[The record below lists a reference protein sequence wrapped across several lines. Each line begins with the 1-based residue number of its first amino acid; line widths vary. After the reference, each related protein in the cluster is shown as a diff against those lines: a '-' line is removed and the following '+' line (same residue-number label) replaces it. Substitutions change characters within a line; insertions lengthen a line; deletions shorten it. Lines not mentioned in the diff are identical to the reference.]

1 MAGVSINKKREK
13 PRPEVD
19 LTTPYG
25 TQITVSAKR
34 AETLLKRPGIRLGD
48 QVLRKYVKAGEDPV
62 VKEESTGAAKPRQG
76 SRVNTGGE

>member
-13 PRPEVD
+13 PKAEVD

-34 AETLLKRPGIRLGD
+34 AETLLKRGGIRLGD
-48 QVLRKYVKAGEDPV
+48 QKLRKYVPAGENPEV
-62 VKEESTGAAKPRQG
+62 PEETSGAAKPRQG